1 MQPVVHVFVNHVLI
15 TISILEL
22 LILVRA
28 ITSWLPLEDDSPVLN
43 FLYLTT
49 EPILAPI
56 RALLDRIPFMR
67 NLPIDASTLVA
78 YLLLSILSAF
88 LPEVRF

>member
-1 MQPVVHVFVNHVLI
+1 MQPVVQVFVNLVLI
-15 TISILEL
+15 IISILEL

-28 ITSWLPLEDDSPVLN
+28 ITSWFPLDDDSPLLN
-43 FLYLTT
+43 FLYLAT

-56 RALLDRIPFMR
+56 RALLELIPFMR

-78 YLLLSILSAF
+78 YLLLTILSAF

>member
-1 MQPVVHVFVNHVLI
+1 MQPVVQVFVNLVLI

-28 ITSWLPLEDDSPVLN
+28 ITSWFPLEDDSPVLN

>member
-1 MQPVVHVFVNHVLI
+1 MQPVDQVFVNLVLI

-28 ITSWLPLEDDSPVLN
+28 ITSWFPLEDDSPVLN